1 MRIFDWHCDSI
12 IDNVM
17 FFDQT
22 LAKNDGQ
29 VDLPRLQ
36 AGGAFVQLFALFGFH
51 EPRGYKG
58 HGDDPYQGKLYT
70 PWEHVQLQYDVFCR
84 EMNAFSDKIALAT
97 CVSDILENEKM
108 GKISALL
115 SLEGGIPTE
124 GKMERIDV
132 LYDMGV
138 RLITLTWNYE
148 TPFGFPNSKDPDI
161 MSRGLK
167 PFGIEAIERMNEL
180 GILID
185 VSHLSDGGFYDVA
198 KYSKKPFIASH
209 SCCRAL
215 CDHPRCMTDDMLKAI
230 GDAGGVVGVNFYSYF
245 LNEGCEYTSID
256 DVVRHARHI
265 ADKAGIEALA
275 FGSDFDGIQGSI
287 LEFEDYA
294 GMPRILQAME
304 KYFTPA
310 QMQLI
315 CRENS
320 MRIFRDVVG

>member
-22 LAKNDGQ
+22 LGKNDGQ

-36 AGGAFVQLFALFGFH
+36 AGGALVQLFALFGFH
-51 EPRGYKG
+51 EPRSYKG
-58 HGDDPYQGKLYT
+58 HADNPYEGTLYD
-70 PWEHVQLQYDVFCR
+70 PWEHVLLQYDVFQR
-84 EMNAFSDKIALAT
+84 EMQAYADQIALAV
-97 CVSDILENEKM
+97 CADDILKNEAA

-115 SLEGGIPTE
+115 SLEGGIPID
-124 GKMERIDV
+124 GKMDRIDA
-132 LYDMGV
+132 LYEKGV
-138 RLITLTWNYE
+138 RLITLTWNHE
-148 TPFGFPNSKDPDI
+148 TPFGYPNSADPEI
-161 MSRGLK
+161 MAKGLK
-167 PFGIEAIERMNEL
+167 PFGIEAIGHMNEK

-198 KYSKKPFIASH
+198 KYSKKPFVASH

-215 CDHPRCMTDDMLKAI
+215 CDHPRCMTDDMLRVL
-230 GDAGGVVGVNFYSYF
+230 GDAGGIVGVNFYSYF
-245 LNEGCEYTSID
+245 LNAGCEYTSIN
-256 DVVRHARHI
+256 DVVRHALHI

-304 KYFTPA
+304 KHFTPA
-310 QMQLI
+310 QMDLI
-315 CRENS
+315 CKDNS
-320 MRIFRDVVG
+320 MRVFREVVG